1 MYNVHSRFAF
11 LAALMIAPLFISTA
25 FSQNTKQ
32 QTRKADDSPEKI
44 EALKKNVKHIIVIYE
59 ENWSFDGLF
68 GDFPGANN
76 LTRAKKTS
84 QYDVTGKLLKTAPQP
99 FVSTYTKPLP
109 TIDHRFD
116 GITLPAGPY
125 DLLKYIQTPNTKTGD
140 LRHLFY
146 SEQLQID
153 SGKMDKF
160 MAYSDN
166 PGLTMSYINLH
177 NELHLL
183 DTLEWKLA
191 SQYTLCDNFFHSAF
205 GGSFLNHIW
214 FVSAS
219 SPDWNKPP
227 KGYIADPENPNADLR
242 DTRVTPD
249 GYVVN
254 TSYSINRPHPPVGD
268 DSLVPY
274 QKKPTIGDRLIDG
287 KVSWA
292 WYSGGWDEAVQK
304 DGKDKNFN
312 SEFQYHHQPLLYFES
327 FKDGSENK
335 KKYIKDEQK
344 FFTALSSDDLPSVC
358 FVKPF
363 GTENEHP
370 GYSDLW
376 LGMEHAQKLVDS
388 IMHSKYWEETVIIIA
403 SDENGGRW
411 DHVAPPK
418 IDRWGPGTR
427 IPALIIS
434 PFAKKGFIDHTQYE
448 TVSIL
453 KFIET
458 RFDLKPLTNRDGM
471 AADLLNAF
479 DFR

>member
-1 MYNVHSRFAF
+1 MQKGAYHLS
-11 LAALMIAPLFISTA
+11 LLGALMFLPIFI
-25 FSQNTKQ
+25 FSQRSSTTKAED
-32 QTRKADDSPEKI
+32 TAEKI
-44 EALKKNVKHIIVIYE
+44 AQLNKKVKHIIVIYE

-76 LTRAKKTS
+76 LTRAKNTK
-84 QYDVTGKLLKTAPQP
+84 QYDTKGVLLKSAPQP
-99 FVSTYTKPLP
+99 FVNTYTKPA
-109 TIDHRFD
+109 IVDSRFI
-116 GITLPAGPY
+116 GITLPAAPY
-125 DLLKYIQTPNTKTGD
+125 DLLKYIKTPNTKTGD

-160 MAYSDN
+160 IAYSDN
-166 PGLTMSYINLH
+166 GGLTMSYINLH

-205 GGSFLNHIW
+205 GGSFLNHQW

-219 SPDWNKPP
+219 SPDWNNPP
-227 KGYIADPENPNADLR
+227 KGYLADPENPNADLR

-254 TSYSINRPHPPVGD
+254 TSYSINRPHPPVGE

-274 QKKPTIGDRLIDG
+274 QKKPNIGDRLIEG

-304 DGKDKNFN
+304 DGKDKEFN
-312 SEFQYHHQPLLYFES
+312 KEFQYHHQPLLYFES

-335 KKYIKDEQK
+335 KRYIRDEQR
-344 FFTALSSDDLPSVC
+344 FFSALSTDSLPSVC
-358 FVKPF
+358 FIKPF

-388 IMHSKYWEETVIIIA
+388 IMHSKYWDETVIIIT

-411 DHVAPPK
+411 DHVSPPK

-434 PFAKKGFIDHTQYE
+434 PFAKKGYIDHTQYE

-471 AADLLNAF
+471 ANDLLNAF
-479 DFR
+479 DFK